1 MLEKNFRELKH
12 QMENSPW
19 TTFQKLLMEQVKQ
32 SGEEGG
38 GLTED
43 DFEKLKQM
51 PKMTSTERK
60 VCYIR
65 DCEEPNL
72 HGMLLCGVDIGI
84 HGVHEE

>member
-38 GLTED
+38 ELTED
-43 DFEKLKQM
+43 DFKKLKQM
-51 PKMTSTERK
+51 PKMTPTERK
-60 VCYIR
+60 V
-65 DCEEPNL
+65 
-72 HGMLLCGVDIGI
+72 
-84 HGVHEE
+84 